1 MTELVIETAGRI
13 ATVAIDRPPVNALTL
28 ALYDC
33 IADAFEE
40 LGRRTDINCVV
51 FTGRG
56 TKAFCAGLDLREF
69 LAATPDQDPQRAA
82 IVRRTFASIRHC
94 AIPVIAAVNGAA
106 LGAGAVLASVC
117 DIRIA
122 ATNATFGLPE
132 INVGRCGGGAH
143 IGRLI
148 PQGMLRKMFFTGRPI
163 SAQEA
168 FRVGLVEE
176 VVAPE
181 ELMSAA
187 MQLAG
192 VIAEKA
198 PLGLRLGKKA
208 LNEIEFLSVEEG
220 YGREQGYS
228 TQLMHTQDAREATRA
243 VVEKRAPVFVGR

>member
-1 MTELVIETAGRI
+1 MTELVVDSAGKI

-28 ALYDC
+28 ALYDR
-33 IADAFEE
+33 IADTFEE
-40 LGRRTDINCVV
+40 LGKRTDINCVV

-82 IVRRTFASIRHC
+82 IVRRTFTSVRHC
-94 AIPVIAAVNGAA
+94 AIPVIAAVNGPA

-117 DIRIA
+117 DMRIA

-163 SAQEA
+163 SAQDA
-168 FRVGLVEE
+168 FRIGLVEE
-176 VVAPE
+176 VVPPDQ
-181 ELMSAA
+181 LMSSAL
-187 MQLAG
+187 QLAG
-192 VIAEKA
+192 VIVEKA

-208 LNEIEFLSVEEG
+208 LNEIEFLPVEEG
-220 YGREQGYS
+220 YAREQGYS